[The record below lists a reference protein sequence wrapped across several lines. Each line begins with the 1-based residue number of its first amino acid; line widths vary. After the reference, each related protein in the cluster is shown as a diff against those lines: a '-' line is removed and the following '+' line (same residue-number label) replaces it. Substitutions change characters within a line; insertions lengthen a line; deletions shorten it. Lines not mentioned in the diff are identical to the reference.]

1 MLCLA
6 NAPRI
11 FFPNHY
17 SNGLNTSHS
26 NGGVN
31 QNSTLTNNKSTQNK
45 VLLMKSAGVLLE
57 TGTAYP
63 SRAHGLTP
71 GFLLVNGA
79 HAFSLICFF
88 TVCLHSVSCP
98 QIAHVS
104 LVCPFLILPPV
115 FSNVYS
121 GILIGVLSSQ
131 MS

>member
-6 NAPRI
+6 NAPRN

-31 QNSTLTNNKSTQNK
+31 ENSTLTNDKSTHNK

-63 SRAHGLTP
+63 SRAPEFTP
-71 GFLLVNGA
+71 GFFFWGGGGPCC
-79 HAFSLICFF
+79 SCFKK
-88 TVCLHSVSCP
+88 
-98 QIAHVS
+98 QI
-104 LVCPFLILPPV
+104 
-115 FSNVYS
+115 
-121 GILIGVLSSQ
+121 VLSDYVSDFRVV
-131 MS
+131 MFITISA